1 MLVYPSIIL
10 RGNKQLN
17 FVEGKKSKSCV
28 EKKVFTTFT
37 PNLSFPTFIL
47 HYPKKGKEGDIS
59 AQVEVN
65 ELCPIPF
72 FSAGGATF
80 LTNCFVILLEGL
92 LLWDLVFT
100 KRCWNKKVKMRI
112 TTVKN
117 VSNHACTHEP
127 HPFVNCQLYVNHSN
141 RAVFKLWELYYIHTA
156 IKYHSATKL
165 FLP

>member
-92 LLWDLVFT
+92 LLWDILFT
-100 KRCWNKKVKMRI
+100 KTCWNKKVKIGI
-112 TTVKN
+112 TTVKKCIQ
-117 VSNHACTHEP
+117 SCMHTWATSI
-127 HPFVNCQLYVNHSN
+127 CQLPTLCQSLQQSS
-141 RAVFKLWELYYIHTA
+141 FQTLEIILHTQQQ
-156 IKYHSATKL
+156 
-165 FLP
+165 

>member
-1 MLVYPSIIL
+1 MICFFGDATQRIFALRTQNAIDAETTSKLSWLKKHFTFVLVYPSIIL

-92 LLWDLVFT
+92 LL
-100 KRCWNKKVKMRI
+100 
-112 TTVKN
+112 
-117 VSNHACTHEP
+117 
-127 HPFVNCQLYVNHSN
+127 
-141 RAVFKLWELYYIHTA
+141 
-156 IKYHSATKL
+156 
-165 FLP
+165 